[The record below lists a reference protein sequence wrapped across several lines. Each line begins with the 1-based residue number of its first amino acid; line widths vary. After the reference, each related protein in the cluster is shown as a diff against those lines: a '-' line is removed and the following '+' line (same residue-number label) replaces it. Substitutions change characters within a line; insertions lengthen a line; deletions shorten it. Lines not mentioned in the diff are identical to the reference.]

1 MKHITVLICGFALT
15 AMSGFAQQDSASI
28 AQKTQELAEAKVALS
43 QAQAAVDQISREL
56 KSMQP
61 VTKWK
66 SGRVVSLNFNQG
78 AFTNWS
84 LGGVNAISATALANG
99 YSNYKFANWTW
110 DNNLDLAY
118 GVLKNK
124 GESVRKNEDKI
135 DFQSKVGRQVSNK
148 LSWAS
153 LTRFESQ
160 FDLGYDFNVVSDDR
174 PVISKFMSPAY
185 LKLSLGVDFK
195 PNDKLS
201 MYVSPAAGKW
211 TFVTDDSIAVQNIY
225 IPKEH
230 ANPNRRGEFGFLTS
244 FVYQDK
250 AIFKNVGVRSS
261 LELFNNFTD
270 IVKENRQNVD
280 VDWQVRFDF
289 KLGKYIGANVFTHL
303 KYDHDTKIEYDPE
316 NKPGV
321 KGPRTQFK
329 ELFGLGFQYKF

>member
-1 MKHITVLICGFALT
+1 MKYLLVLVGVIFLTSNQAL
-15 AMSGFAQQDSASI
+15 AQVDSAAI
-28 AQKTQELAEAKVALS
+28 AQKTQELAEAKAALA
-43 QAQAAVDQISREL
+43 QAQAKVDAVNSQLKALQPIS
-56 KSMQP
+56 
-61 VTKWK
+61 KWK
-66 SGRVVSLNFNQG
+66 TGRVVSLNFNQG
-78 AFTNWS
+78 AFNNWS
-84 LGGVNAISATALANG
+84 LGGVNAVSVTALANG
-99 YSNYKFANWTW
+99 FSNYKFENWTW

-118 GVLKNK
+118 GLLKNK
-124 GESVRKNEDKI
+124 GENVRKNEDKI
-135 DFQSKVGRQVSNK
+135 DFQSKVGRKVSNK

-160 FDLGYDFNVVSDDR
+160 FDLGYDFNVEDDNR

-185 LKLSLGVDFK
+185 LKLSLGIDWK
-195 PNDKLS
+195 PTDKLS
-201 MYVSPAAGKW
+201 MYISPAAGKW
-211 TFVTDDSIAVQNIY
+211 TFVTDDSIAAQNIY

-250 AIFKNVGVRSS
+250 EIVKNVGLRSS

-270 IVKENRQNVD
+270 VVQENQRNID
-280 VDWQVRFDF
+280 VDWQVRLDF

>member
-1 MKHITVLICGFALT
+1 MKHTLLFLSVLVFSGFV
-15 AMSGFAQQDSASI
+15 GFAQQDSISI
-28 AQKTQELAEAKVALS
+28 AQKTKELAEAKVALAE
-43 QAQAAVDQISREL
+43 AQSKVDAINGQL
-56 KSMQP
+56 KALQP
-61 VTKWK
+61 VLKWK

-78 AFTNWS
+78 SFNNWS

-99 YSNYKFANWTW
+99 YSNYKHANWTW

-124 GESVRKNEDKI
+124 GENVRKNEDKI
-135 DFQSKVGRQVSNK
+135 DFQSKVGRKVSNK

-160 FDLGYDFNVVSDDR
+160 FDLGYDFNVESEDR

-195 PNDKLS
+195 PTEKFS

-211 TFVTDDSIAVQNIY
+211 TFVTDDSIAAQNIY

-230 ANPNRRGEFGFLTS
+230 ANPNRRGEFGLLTS

-250 AIFKNVGVRSS
+250 EFFKNVGLRSS
-261 LELFNNFTD
+261 LELFNNYTD
-270 IVKENRQNVD
+270 IVKENQKNVD
-280 VDWQVRFDF
+280 VDWQVRLDF

-303 KYDHDTKIEYDPE
+303 KYDHDTKIEYDPV